1 MWELI
6 VSKRFQSNGHKNKK
20 NFKKARKLLIDEVCG
35 HKDMCDTQIFWMNH
49 MMKKPRTMSPRDFY
63 FRFKEIFDT
72 SMALVAN
79 FRSLTSTRKENVI
92 QCFFKCVQGEVA
104 RICKDY

>member
-1 MWELI
+1 

-72 SMALVAN
+72 SMALGGKFQKPNEHEKRKCYSMLFQVCTR
-79 FRSLTSTRKENVI
+79 RS
-92 QCFFKCVQGEVA
+92 
-104 RICKDY
+104 CKNLQRLLKA